1 MDIIKFL
8 DGFTTE
14 KLTARMSSRRGALAT
29 LGVFGAQAAM
39 AAIPCAFRTASGKEA
54 LKQSNSDAV
63 NALQLALILEYLE
76 AEFYIKALNS
86 GVLPSGRPE
95 AVFMQI
101 SKHETAHVE
110 FLIAAL
116 EGAGVEPVFKPEFDY
131 TAGGAFAPFDTANDD
146 AYLQLLTIA
155 QAFEDTGVRAY
166 KGQAGNLQGT
176 QYLMPALRIH
186 SVEARHAAEVRRLRA
201 AFLDILLHQDALPW
215 ITLDHRSPGMPE
227 ITQAVYDGEEQVVQ
241 GGVNLVEATDF
252 GPIPVSQSYDEPLAT
267 QEVLK
272 IISPFLGCEE

>member
-1 MDIIKFL
+1 MDIIRFL

-14 KLTARMSSRRGALAT
+14 KLTARMTSRRGALAT
-29 LGVFGAQAAM
+29 LGVFGTQALM
-39 AAIPCAFRTASGKEA
+39 AAAPCFRTASGKEA

-95 AVFMQI
+95 AVYMQI

-110 FLIAAL
+110 FLKAGL
-116 EGAGVEPVFKPEFDY
+116 ESVGVEPVFRPEFDY

-146 AYLQLLTIA
+146 AYLQLLILA

-176 QYLMPALRIH
+176 PFLTPALRIH
-186 SVEARHAAEVRRLRA
+186 SVEARHAAEIRRLRA
-201 AFLDILLHQDALPW
+201 DFLDISLDVNALPW
-215 ITLDHRSPGMPE
+215 ITLDNRGPAMPP
-227 ITQAVYDGEEQVVQ
+227 ITQPVYDGEEQVVQ
-241 GGVNLVEATDF
+241 GGVNLVDITEF
-252 GPIPVSQSYDEPLAT
+252 GPIEVSQSFDEPLTT

-272 IISPFLGCEE
+272 IVAPFLGCEE

>member
-14 KLTARMSSRRGALAT
+14 KLTATMSSRRGALAT
-29 LGVFGAQAAM
+29 LGVFGVQALM
-39 AAIPCAFRTASGKEA
+39 AATPCLRTASGKEA

-95 AVFMQI
+95 EVYMQI

-110 FLIAAL
+110 FLKAGL
-116 EGAGVEPVFKPEFDY
+116 EGAGVEPLFKPEFDF
-131 TAGGAFAPFDTANDD
+131 TASGAFAPFDTANSN
-146 AYLQLLTIA
+146 AYLQLLTLA

-176 QYLMPALRIH
+176 PFLMPALRIH
-186 SVEARHAAEVRRLRA
+186 SVEARHAAEIRRLRA
-201 AFLDILLHQDALPW
+201 EFLGVSLNQDDLPW
-215 ITLDHRSPGMPE
+215 ITLNNRGTGMPP
-227 ITQAVYDGEEQVVQ
+227 ITQPIYNGEEQVVQ
-241 GGVNLVEATDF
+241 GGVNLVELTEF
-252 GPIPVSQSYDEPLAT
+252 GPDEVSQSYDETLNI
-267 QEVLK
+267 QEVLQ
-272 IISPFLGCEE
+272 IISPFLGCK

>member
-29 LGVFGAQAAM
+29 FGVFGAQALM
-39 AAIPCAFRTASGKEA
+39 AAAPCFRTASGKEA

-86 GVLPSGRPE
+86 GVLPNGRPE
-95 AVFMQI
+95 AVYMQI

-110 FLIAAL
+110 FLKAGL
-116 EGAGVEPVFKPEFDY
+116 ESAGVEPVFRPEFDY
-131 TAGGAFAPFDTANDD
+131 TAGGAFAPFDTANDN
-146 AYLQLLTIA
+146 AYIQLLVLA

-176 QYLMPALRIH
+176 PFLTPALRIH
-186 SVEARHAAEVRRLRA
+186 SVEARHAAEIRRLRA
-201 AFLDILLHQDALPW
+201 DFLNEPLNENVLPW
-215 ITLDHRSPGMPE
+215 ITLDNRGPGMPP
-227 ITQAVYDGEEQVVQ
+227 ITQPVYDGEEQVVQ
-241 GGVNLVEATDF
+241 AGINLVEITDF
-252 GPIPVSQSYDEPLAT
+252 GPVEVSQSFDEPLDT
-267 QEVLK
+267 QEVLQ
-272 IISPFLGCEE
+272 IIAPFLGCEE